1 LLLFAKSL
9 LKFTGGIALVFVI
22 YFFWKPIV
30 EMSIIFIV
38 IVIGLLFFLI
48 RRKTNGADVVRLV
61 KQSAKWATTAQ
72 QDESPLLATLH
83 ANYAVGYL
91 WALKDIYSTDEI
103 SKKAGVNITQFEE
116 HILNVQDMV
125 TKKVIK
131 KCPEFEGDVD
141 FYLST
146 IAG

>member
-1 LLLFAKSL
+1 MIILY
-9 LKFTGGIALVFVI
+9 VI
-22 YFFWKPIV
+22 ITV
-30 EMSIIFIV
+30 VM
-38 IVIGLLFFLI
+38 LFFLF
-48 RRKTNGADVVRLV
+48 RRKADNSDIVKLV
-61 KQSAKWATTAQ
+61 KRSAKWATTAQ

-91 WALKDIYSTDEI
+91 WALKDLYDTEEI

-125 TKKVIK
+125 TKKVVK

-141 FYLST
+141 LYLSS

>member
-1 LLLFAKSL
+1 
-9 LKFTGGIALVFVI
+9 
-22 YFFWKPIV
+22 
-30 EMSIIFIV
+30 MSIILVIIV
-38 IVIGLLFFLI
+38 VGFLFFLI
-48 RRKTNGADVVRLV
+48 RRKTNGSDVVKLV

-91 WALKDIYSTDEI
+91 WALKDLYDTEEI

-141 FYLST
+141 FYLSS

>member
-1 LLLFAKSL
+1 MIVYII
-9 LKFTGGIALVFVI
+9 IAVV
-22 YFFWKPIV
+22 V
-30 EMSIIFIV
+30 
-38 IVIGLLFFLI
+38 LFFLF
-48 RRKTNGADVVRLV
+48 RKRANNSDVIKLV

-91 WALKDIYSTDEI
+91 WALKDLYDTEEI

-125 TKKVIK
+125 TKKVLK

-141 FYLST
+141 FYLSG

>member
-1 LLLFAKSL
+1 MIIVYVV
-9 LKFTGGIALVFVI
+9 IAVAV
-22 YFFWKPIV
+22 
-30 EMSIIFIV
+30 
-38 IVIGLLFFLI
+38 LFFLF
-48 RRKTNGADVVRLV
+48 RKKGDSSDVVKLV

-91 WALKDIYSTDEI
+91 WALKDLYDTEEI

-125 TKKVIK
+125 TKKVVK
-131 KCPEFEGDVD
+131 RCPEFEGDVD
-141 FYLST
+141 LYLSS

>member
-1 LLLFAKSL
+1 MM
-9 LKFTGGIALVFVI
+9 
-22 YFFWKPIV
+22 PIL
-30 EMSIIFIV
+30 V
-38 IVIGLLFFLI
+38 IVCVVIIAFFLFKKKSKDSEI
-48 RRKTNGADVVRLV
+48 VKLV

-72 QDESPLLATLH
+72 QDDSPMLATLH

-91 WALKDIYSTDEI
+91 WALKDLYSTNEI
-103 SKKAGVNITQFEE
+103 SKKAGVNIKQFEE

-141 FYLST
+141 LYLSSL
-146 IAG
+146 AG

>member
-1 LLLFAKSL
+1 M
-9 LKFTGGIALVFVI
+9 IIYVVI
-22 YFFWKPIV
+22 ISIV
-30 EMSIIFIV
+30 
-38 IVIGLLFFLI
+38 LFFLM
-48 RRKTNGADVVRLV
+48 RRKADNSDVVKLV

-91 WALKDIYSTDEI
+91 WALKDLYNTEEI

-125 TKKVIK
+125 TKKVVK

-141 FYLST
+141 FYLSS

>member
-1 LLLFAKSL
+1 MIIYLV
-9 LKFTGGIALVFVI
+9 IAGAV
-22 YFFWKPIV
+22 
-30 EMSIIFIV
+30 
-38 IVIGLLFFLI
+38 LFFLF
-48 RRKTNGADVVRLV
+48 RRKAGNSDIVKLV

-72 QDESPLLATLH
+72 QDDSPLLATLH

-91 WALKDIYSTDEI
+91 WALKDLYGTDEI
-103 SKKAGVNITQFEE
+103 SKTAGVNITQFEE

-131 KCPEFEGDVD
+131 RCPEFEGDVD
-141 FYLST
+141 FYLSS

>member
-1 LLLFAKSL
+1 MIVYII
-9 LKFTGGIALVFVI
+9 IAVI
-22 YFFWKPIV
+22 A
-30 EMSIIFIV
+30 
-38 IVIGLLFFLI
+38 LFFLF
-48 RRKTNGADVVRLV
+48 RKRANNSDVVKLV

-91 WALKDIYSTDEI
+91 WALKDLYDNEEI

-125 TKKVIK
+125 TKKVLK
-131 KCPEFEGDVD
+131 KCPEFEGDID
-141 FYLST
+141 FYLSG

>member
-1 LLLFAKSL
+1 MIVYII
-9 LKFTGGIALVFVI
+9 IAVV
-22 YFFWKPIV
+22 V
-30 EMSIIFIV
+30 
-38 IVIGLLFFLI
+38 LFFLF
-48 RRKTNGADVVRLV
+48 RKKANNSDVIKLV

-91 WALKDIYSTDEI
+91 WALKDLYDTEEI

-125 TKKVIK
+125 TKKVLK
-131 KCPEFEGDVD
+131 KCPEFEGDID
-141 FYLST
+141 FYLSG

>member
-1 LLLFAKSL
+1 
-9 LKFTGGIALVFVI
+9 
-22 YFFWKPIV
+22 
-30 EMSIIFIV
+30 MSIILVIIV
-38 IVIGLLFFLI
+38 VGFLFFLI
-48 RRKTNGADVVRLV
+48 RRKTNGSDVVKLV

-91 WALKDIYSTDEI
+91 LALKDLYDTEEI

-125 TKKVIK
+125 TKKVLK

-141 FYLST
+141 FYLSS
-146 IAG
+146 IAA

>member
-1 LLLFAKSL
+1 
-9 LKFTGGIALVFVI
+9 
-22 YFFWKPIV
+22 
-30 EMSIIFIV
+30 MSIILVIIV
-38 IVIGLLFFLI
+38 VGFLFFLI
-48 RRKTNGADVVRLV
+48 RRKTNGADVVKLV

-91 WALKDIYSTDEI
+91 WALKDLYDTEEI

-141 FYLST
+141 FYLSS

>member
-1 LLLFAKSL
+1 
-9 LKFTGGIALVFVI
+9 
-22 YFFWKPIV
+22 
-30 EMSIIFIV
+30 
-38 IVIGLLFFLI
+38 
-48 RRKTNGADVVRLV
+48 VRLV

>member
-1 LLLFAKSL
+1 MWLYLI
-9 LKFTGGIALVFVI
+9 IA
-22 YFFWKPIV
+22 
-30 EMSIIFIV
+30 V
-38 IVIGLLFFLI
+38 IVICLIFF
-48 RRKTNGADVVRLV
+48 RRGSSGADIVKLV

-91 WALKDIYSTDEI
+91 WALKDIYSSEEI
-103 SKKAGVNITQFEE
+103 SKTAGVNITQFEE

-131 KCPEFEGDVD
+131 RCPEFEGDVD
-141 FYLST
+141 FYLSS

>member
-1 LLLFAKSL
+1 MILY
-9 LKFTGGIALVFVI
+9 VI
-22 YFFWKPIV
+22 IIV
-30 EMSIIFIV
+30 GV
-38 IVIGLLFFLI
+38 LFFI
-48 RRKTNGADVVRLV
+48 FRRKADGSGVVKLV

-91 WALKDIYSTDEI
+91 WALKDLYGTDEI
-103 SKKAGVNITQFEE
+103 SKTAGVNITQFEE

-131 KCPEFEGDVD
+131 RCPEFEGDVD
-141 FYLST
+141 FYLSS

>member
-1 LLLFAKSL
+1 MIVYVI
-9 LKFTGGIALVFVI
+9 IAVV
-22 YFFWKPIV
+22 V
-30 EMSIIFIV
+30 
-38 IVIGLLFFLI
+38 LFFLF
-48 RRKTNGADVVRLV
+48 RKRANNSDVVKLV

-91 WALKDIYSTDEI
+91 WALKDLYDTEEI
-103 SKKAGVNITQFEE
+103 SKKAGINITQFEE

-125 TKKVIK
+125 TKKVLK
-131 KCPEFEGDVD
+131 KCPEFEGDID
-141 FYLST
+141 FYLSG

>member
-1 LLLFAKSL
+1 MTIIYVIIAVVITYFLF
-9 LKFTGGIALVFVI
+9 
-22 YFFWKPIV
+22 
-30 EMSIIFIV
+30 
-38 IVIGLLFFLI
+38 
-48 RRKTNGADVVRLV
+48 RRKTDGSDVIKLV

-91 WALKDIYSTDEI
+91 WALKDLYDTDEI

-131 KCPEFEGDVD
+131 KCPEFEGDID
-141 FYLST
+141 LYLSS
-146 IAG
+146 IAC

>member
-1 LLLFAKSL
+1 MIIYVVI
-9 LKFTGGIALVFVI
+9 IAAV
-22 YFFWKPIV
+22 
-30 EMSIIFIV
+30 
-38 IVIGLLFFLI
+38 LFFMF
-48 RRKTNGADVVRLV
+48 RRKSDNSDVVKLV

-91 WALKDIYSTDEI
+91 WALKDLYDTEEI

-141 FYLST
+141 FYLSS

>member
-1 LLLFAKSL
+1 MIVY
-9 LKFTGGIALVFVI
+9 IAILA
-22 YFFWKPIV
+22 IV
-30 EMSIIFIV
+30 V
-38 IVIGLLFFLI
+38 FFLF
-48 RRKTNGADVVRLV
+48 RRSSNSSDVVKLV

-72 QDESPLLATLH
+72 QDDSPLLATLH

-91 WALKDIYSTDEI
+91 WALKDLYDTDEI
-103 SKKAGVNITQFEE
+103 SKKAGINITQFEE

-141 FYLST
+141 LYLSS

>member
-1 LLLFAKSL
+1 MIIYII
-9 LKFTGGIALVFVI
+9 IAVVA
-22 YFFWKPIV
+22 
-30 EMSIIFIV
+30 
-38 IVIGLLFFLI
+38 LFFLF
-48 RRKTNGADVVRLV
+48 RKRADSSDVVKLV

-91 WALKDIYSTDEI
+91 WALKDLYDTEEI

-125 TKKVIK
+125 TKRAIK
-131 KCPEFEGDVD
+131 KFPEFEGDVD
-141 FYLST
+141 FYLSS